1 LWIFQMIFFAI
12 RPNQVL
18 TARARWNGRASA
30 RCLYL
35 GTFWRDQPARV
46 KRLNPIAEVMH
57 GNRSMV
63 YSIPMK
69 RRPSDRDWL
78 PLARPVRSGLAE
90 PTGEAFRTEW
100 IDFERGIRVGHLEP
114 HERITQILK
123 FNLERRFSTPFITD
137 RWGRGVY
144 WQWICW
150 LPKINRQ
157 AKQLSSSVNFGCAK
171 LFISVDRGS
180 RVFQS
185 GLQVERGHVSGSS
198 YPGTLLREDWD
209 WHRLL
214 GQCRKGTALDRELA
228 RLLLTEGFVAE
239 IGDFEENLVLDR
251 GNFSTAA
258 QLARAARRI
267 SPERF
272 GGFQLYY
279 PMPRAELRCCSGYDL
294 VKAVLAVFQEVIPAM
309 NLCMQVGLVEGQ
321 SPSARPDSV
330 TPEQ

>member
-1 LWIFQMIFFAI
+1 
-12 RPNQVL
+12 
-18 TARARWNGRASA
+18 
-30 RCLYL
+30 
-35 GTFWRDQPARV
+35 
-46 KRLNPIAEVMH
+46 
-57 GNRSMV
+57 MV
-63 YSIPMK
+63 YSISMKK
-69 RRPSDRDWL
+69 RRPSERDWL
-78 PLARPVRSGLAE
+78 PLSRPTVSGVGE

-123 FNLERRFSTPFITD
+123 FNLERRFATPFITD

-150 LPKINRQ
+150 LPKANRQ
-157 AKQLSSSVNFGCAK
+157 AKPLSSSVNFGCAK
-171 LFISVDRGS
+171 LFISVDRQS

-185 GLQVERGHVSGSS
+185 GLQVERGQVSGSG

-214 GQCRKGTALDRELA
+214 QQCRRGTALDRELE
-228 RLLLTEGFVAE
+228 RMLLSEGFVAE
-239 IGDFEENLVLDR
+239 IGDFEENLILDR
-251 GNFSTAA
+251 GSYSTAI

-279 PMPRAELRCCSGYDL
+279 PMPERELLGCSGYEL
-294 VKAVLAVFQEVIPAM
+294 VKAVLAVFAEVVPVM
-309 NLCMQVGLVEGQ
+309 NLCMQVTLVGERSEIPAIGENRG
-321 SPSARPDSV
+321 AF
-330 TPEQ
+330 